1 MLRLG
6 KRRMAGAVNK
16 FVNAPFFRARKPNA
30 DADRQ
35 KRRATDERGSRIF
48 GWLGS
53 VAGMPILLLLAGPA
67 FGKQIV
73 SCGGAVLLG
82 GAQLLCSHVD
92 PSAPPQICTYS
103 WAMATPANQTQIVEG
118 SFLIPPGTSNLMVY
132 QGSGFVRAL
141 SEPIVL
147 CQGKRGGG

>member
-1 MLRLG
+1 MNGR
-6 KRRMAGAVNK
+6 
-16 FVNAPFFRARKPNA
+16 
-30 DADRQ
+30 
-35 KRRATDERGSRIF
+35 SRF
-48 GWLGS
+48 CGWLGAS
-53 VAGMPILLLLAGPA
+53 RRACRFCCFWRRARRSGNT
-67 FGKQIV
+67 IV

-103 WAMATPANQTQIVEG
+103 WALATPANQTQIVEG

>member
-1 MLRLG
+1 MRTG
-6 KRRMAGAVNK
+6 KEEERQMNG
-16 FVNAPFFRARKPNA
+16 
-30 DADRQ
+30 DR
-35 KRRATDERGSRIF
+35 GFF

-82 GAQLLCSHVD
+82 GAQLVCSHVD
-92 PSAPPQICTYS
+92 PTAPPQTCTYS

>member
-1 MLRLG
+1 MSGDRRSLG
-6 KRRMAGAVNK
+6 RV
-16 FVNAPFFRARKPNA
+16 
-30 DADRQ
+30 
-35 KRRATDERGSRIF
+35 GSAACA
-48 GWLGS
+48 LS
-53 VAGMPILLLLAGPA
+53 SLLLAGPA

-73 SCGGAVLLG
+73 SCGGAVLLT

-92 PSAPPQICTYS
+92 PSAPAQICTYS

-118 SFLIPPGTSNLMVY
+118 SFLIAPGTSNLMVY
-132 QGSGFVRAL
+132 QGGGFARAL